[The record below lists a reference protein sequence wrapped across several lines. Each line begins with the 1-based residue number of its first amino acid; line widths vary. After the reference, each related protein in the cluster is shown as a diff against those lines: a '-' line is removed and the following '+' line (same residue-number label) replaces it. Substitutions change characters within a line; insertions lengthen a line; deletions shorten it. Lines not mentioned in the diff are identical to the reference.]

1 LESAPVKKRTGTDL
15 KADPAILLKT
25 HSGAET
31 AFDPEGPVLPRRAR
45 LNVAYASGDFCTR
58 MARVR
63 RRLQREKIKIQ
74 GNHQMTTGS

>member
-1 LESAPVKKRTGTDL
+1 MKSAPVKKRTGTDL
-15 KADPAILLKT
+15 KVDPAILLKIRR
-25 HSGAET
+25 GAET
-31 AFDPEGPVLPRRAR
+31 AFDPEGPVLPRRAC

-74 GNHQMTTGS
+74 GNNQMTTGS